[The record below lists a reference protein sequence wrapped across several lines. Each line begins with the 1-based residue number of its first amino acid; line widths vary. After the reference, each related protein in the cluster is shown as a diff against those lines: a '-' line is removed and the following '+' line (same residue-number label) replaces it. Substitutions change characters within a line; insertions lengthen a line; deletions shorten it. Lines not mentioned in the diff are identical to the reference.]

1 MLAPQTHDVVVA
13 GARCAGSA
21 AALLLARMGYDV
33 ALVDRYPMPRD
44 TLSTHAIAR
53 SGVVQ
58 LSRWGLLDQVLESGA
73 PAVTTVGFGRDG
85 ELTHRVVKRTARVA
99 LLVAPRRY
107 VLDAILREAAVAA
120 GATLYA
126 PATVR
131 TLTRHPSG
139 QVTGLMVSGAGG
151 DRRLR
156 ARVVVGADG
165 LRSTVADRVDAPHRP
180 ESVSPSGTFYTYVRG
195 LDATGF
201 EFHLARQA
209 LVGVFPTHGN
219 EACLWV
225 CAPGNALRPVLEA
238 GNGKRSALLQMITAG
253 APQLARRLRSAEIT
267 APVRGA
273 VNLPNRIRQGAGPG
287 WALVGDAAYHR
298 DPITGHGISDAFRD
312 AELLAGAIDAH
323 LGGEIPWSLAG
334 PAYHSARTAAAQ
346 EIFTITRALAEF
358 PAVDRF
364 VQLQKQLS
372 DAIEREAL
380 DLAARSSRKTSPVLV
395 A

>member
-73 PAVTTVGFGRDG
+73 PAITTVGFGRDG

-131 TLTRHPSG
+131 TLTRHPL
-139 QVTGLMVSGAGG
+139 VK
-151 DRRLR
+151 
-156 ARVVVGADG
+156 
-165 LRSTVADRVDAPHRP
+165 
-180 ESVSPSGTFYTYVRG
+180 SP
-195 LDATGF
+195 A
-201 EFHLARQA
+201 
-209 LVGVFPTHGN
+209 
-219 EACLWV
+219 
-225 CAPGNALRPVLEA
+225 
-238 GNGKRSALLQMITAG
+238 
-253 APQLARRLRSAEIT
+253 
-267 APVRGA
+267 
-273 VNLPNRIRQGAGPG
+273 
-287 WALVGDAAYHR
+287 
-298 DPITGHGISDAFRD
+298 
-312 AELLAGAIDAH
+312 
-323 LGGEIPWSLAG
+323 
-334 PAYHSARTAAAQ
+334 
-346 EIFTITRALAEF
+346 
-358 PAVDRF
+358 
-364 VQLQKQLS
+364 
-372 DAIEREAL
+372 
-380 DLAARSSRKTSPVLV
+380 
-395 A
+395 